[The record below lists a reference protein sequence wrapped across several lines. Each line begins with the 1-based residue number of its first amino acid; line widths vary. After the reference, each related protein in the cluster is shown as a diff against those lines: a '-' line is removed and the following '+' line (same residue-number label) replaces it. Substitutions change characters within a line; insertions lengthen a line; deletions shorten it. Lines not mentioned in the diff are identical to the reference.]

1 MSDSKRIIRTLLLLS
16 PLLLSGC
23 DTLDHLASL
32 KLPSIDFPWDSK
44 PAPTAVALRQD
55 ASDTAPAPDGM
66 QRDDLRAPF
75 GDTPSAVTAANAP

>member
-1 MSDSKRIIRTLLLLS
+1 MSDSKRVIRTLLLLS

-32 KLPSIDFPWDSK
+32 KLPSIDFPWNSQ
-44 PAPTAVALRQD
+44 PAATTATLRTD
-55 ASDTAPAPDGM
+55 ASDTLPVPDGM

-75 GDTPSAVTAANAP
+75 GDTPSTVTAANSP

>member
-1 MSDSKRIIRTLLLLS
+1 MSDSKRVIRTLLLLS

-44 PAPTAVALRQD
+44 PVAVALRAD
-55 ASDTAPAPDGM
+55 TSETAPAPDGM
-66 QRDDLRAPF
+66 QRDDLRIPF
-75 GDTPSAVTAANAP
+75 GNAPNTVTAANSP